1 MLTSRRNGDCYV
13 IWLSLFLWDAISHF
27 HFFVVQNYFPW
38 ALIGCLHLLCKLTFV
53 PFLSQSWQIYV
64 FGFANENPHRMK
76 KCAVGRTR
84 FTITC
89 LKTFASRIAVGDCRD
104 GVLFYSY
111 NEVIQWHIPD
121 GFVCNSALSIGSS
134 NPGSS
139 FVDYY
144 QSHRKLELIYS
155 DPAQR
160 LVGDIAL
167 LNCETAV
174 VSDRRGSIS
183 VLSSTRL
190 ESRY

>member
-1 MLTSRRNGDCYV
+1 
-13 IWLSLFLWDAISHF
+13 
-27 HFFVVQNYFPW
+27 
-38 ALIGCLHLLCKLTFV
+38 
-53 PFLSQSWQIYV
+53 
-64 FGFANENPHRMK
+64 MK
-76 KCAVGRTR
+76 KCAFCRTR

-111 NEVIQWHIPD
+111 NEVVLVFGQMAQYLWFCYGILLFLLLDLTPD
-121 GFVCNSALSIGSS
+121 F
-134 NPGSS
+134 S
-139 FVDYY
+139 FVGYY
-144 QSHRKLELIYS
+144 QSLRKLDLIYS

-183 VLSSTRL
+183 VLSSARL
-190 ESRY
+190 EGRHLV

>member
-13 IWLSLFLWDAISHF
+13 IRLSLFLGMLFSHF

-111 NEVIQWHIPD
+111 NEVIQ
-121 GFVCNSALSIGSS
+121 
-134 NPGSS
+134 
-139 FVDYY
+139 
-144 QSHRKLELIYS
+144 
-155 DPAQR
+155 
-160 LVGDIAL
+160 
-167 LNCETAV
+167 
-174 VSDRRGSIS
+174 
-183 VLSSTRL
+183 
-190 ESRY
+190 